1 MVNDKNLKS
10 KKIAIVALLLLL
22 GTIIGATYAFFTA
35 QKGTG
40 GSANIEVGADTT
52 DNLSFKG
59 GSTLSIY
66 ANADNFKQNGENIT
80 DETTVSA
87 TLKANNTTNLADD
100 TYNVYLAIETNELD
114 YTTLEKTPELL
125 VTITDPDGKEIEENS
140 DLLYKENIKN
150 VKGFDVTNKT
160 GVFLI
165 AKDFPIE
172 VTEDAVDGTVTQ
184 EWHITLTLINLDS
197 DQEKNTGKEVTGKV
211 VITKDDYDNYKL
223 SHINTLSIE
232 KIDNSLK
239 ATLKTTEGTSTIKD
253 YYFAL
258 KETGKD
264 LEYNK
269 STEENTYTFT
279 ELSENNKYDI
289 YSYAVDSEG
298 FKTNVYETKIT
309 LSEGDIPNITNVDV
323 SDISYNQFTINV
335 TSDKE
340 VSKYIYKIKGGGIEK
355 TIEDANSTYT
365 FTDLTELEKYTLI
378 VNAVNDENV
387 LSPDYT
393 LNINT
398 VKKTIGL
405 VCSNQVLSSCIIA
418 NKDLDKAIIYHDGE
432 SDYDNEQNVDLE
444 AGDYSYRYTGSS
456 DVVNN
461 YVCFDDDCS
470 QNNLYRIIGLFRNKA
485 DNYELK
491 LIKATFITDSLGGTG
506 GYKGEYYDDVKA
518 FYWAGSNK
526 KNNNWRT
533 SDLNLINL
541 NDVYYNGL
549 SDSWKKMIV
558 SHEYIV
564 TGNLFSRITSGNVKE
579 AYDYE
584 LGNNKLTIGDSG
596 CITDEGVQRGCQE
609 EDLTVNT
616 NIGLMYIS
624 DYFYAA
630 SNDNWTLD
638 GTNYNKAVNS
648 NWLAIHQGKA
658 EECFITRDASRIDV
672 IFNIQTS
679 GALFNSY
686 VYHFDETN
694 GKHAIRPTFYLNNQV
709 KLSSG
714 EGTITNPYK
723 LVME

>member
-1 MVNDKNLKS
+1 MANDKNLKS

-40 GSANIEVGADTT
+40 GSAQIEVGADTT

-87 TLKANNTTNLADD
+87 TLKANNTTNLAED

-114 YTTLEKTPELL
+114 YTTFEKTPELL

-140 DLLYKENIKN
+140 DLVYKENIKN

-184 EWHITLTLINLDS
+184 EWHITLTLINLDT

-232 KIDNSLK
+232 KIDNGLK
-239 ATLKTTEGTSTIKD
+239 ATLKTTEGTSSIID

-269 STEENTYTFT
+269 SAEGNTYTFA
-279 ELSENNKYDI
+279 ELSEDNKYDI

-298 FKTNVYETKIT
+298 FKTNVYETKVT
-309 LSEGDIPNITNVDV
+309 LSWGDIPNITNVDV

-355 TIEDANSTYT
+355 TIEDESSTYT
-365 FTDLTELEKYTLI
+365 FTDLADLTNYEINIISVNQENNSSPVYTI
-378 VNAVNDENV
+378 NAQTRKAEFHENCEEA
-387 LSPDYT
+387 YA
-393 LNINT
+393 
-398 VKKTIGL
+398 
-405 VCSNQVLSSCIIA
+405 SCQIA
-418 NKDLDKAIIYHDGE
+418 KMSITNNNIIYHDGK
-432 SDYDNEQNVDLE
+432 SDYDEMENYILE
-444 AGDYSYRYTGSS
+444 AEDYSYRYAGSNS
-456 DVVNN
+456 VVNN
-461 YVCFDDDCS
+461 YVCFGSDTCDD
-470 QNNLYRIIGLFRNKA
+470 QNNYDNLYRIIGLFKNPDGKYEMKLLKA
-485 DNYELK
+485 DYANSDILGDEGA
-491 LIKATFITDSLGGTG
+491 IFSKANVRSGTNSKKESVDYFFFSQTDDYAWRNSPLNMVNFNKNLYNTFSSKYQEMISPHHYQTNGCLNTI
-506 GYKGEYYDDVKA
+506 Y
-518 FYWAGSNK
+518 F
-526 KNNNWRT
+526 NNNAKVDYECEIGKNQVNKVDDEADKIALMYF
-533 SDLNLINL
+533 SD
-541 NDVYYNGL
+541 YMYAASPHYWSYNGYTNSVPENDYRQSINDNWAYVGYFEWAL
-549 SDSWKKMIV
+549 SKNG
-558 SHEYIV
+558 
-564 TGNLFSRITSGNVKE
+564 TPSGNVRIN
-579 AYDYE
+579 A
-584 LGNNKLTIGDSG
+584 
-596 CITDEGVQRGCQE
+596 EGMV
-609 EDLTVNT
+609 
-616 NIGLMYIS
+616 
-624 DYFYAA
+624 
-630 SNDNWTLD
+630 SNHVSQD
-638 GTNYNKAVNS
+638 GWGV
-648 NWLAIHQGKA
+648 
-658 EECFITRDASRIDV
+658 
-672 IFNIQTS
+672 
-679 GALFNSY
+679 
-686 VYHFDETN
+686 
-694 GKHAIRPTFYLNNQV
+694 RPVFYLNNQV
-709 KLSSG
+709 KIESG